1 MIPFD
6 DVLFSIPSSSIIND
20 QAENIQFCNT
30 QKGSEQRI
38 DIRLNLAFAFTA
50 MMELEEVFYDKVEE
64 N

>member
-1 MIPFD
+1 MITFD
-6 DVLFSIPSSSIIND
+6 DVLFSIPSSSTIND

-38 DIRLNLAFAFTA
+38 DIRLNLAFTS
-50 MMELEEVFYDKVEE
+50 MMELEEVFYDKLEE

>member
-1 MIPFD
+1 MITFD
-6 DVLFSIPSSSIIND
+6 DVLFSILSSSIIND

-38 DIRLNLAFAFTA
+38 DIRLNLAFTA